1 MTTLQEEYDN
11 NKIIIENYL
20 KRQEELK
27 IVIDREKKIN
37 LMTDDKF
44 DIIQEQLNK
53 ILELQKEYNI
63 IVSDRKLPIT
73 EKYLPFPYDV
83 NDIIRKKIITDSKL
97 KIEQEYIS
105 VLVNK
110 FKYTILNEVGDD
122 LCRTIRLYTNDYLEN
137 PAETFKNKLEEY
149 FDYYKNKLEEYLD
162 LKKCDK
168 GYKNIFN
175 RSICK
180 EFLNKKQHRKQI
192 QGIYNNIY
200 VSIIKPLRDIIT
212 LLTDDIELLE
222 PNSNYTKIKSF
233 SGFSILKKNGHFNS
247 NQYKKLCYEILNIFK
262 SYSDILNHMNINNY
276 GVNMT
281 YNYWDL
287 LCEEQIDYNKL
298 GCLAFK
304 IDSWNN

>member
-1 MTTLQEEYDN
+1 MTTLQEEYNN

-27 IVIDREKKIN
+27 IIIDREKKIN

-97 KIEQEYIS
+97 KIEQEFVS
-105 VLVNK
+105 LLGNK
-110 FKYTILNEVGDD
+110 YKYKILNELGDD
-122 LCRTIRLYTNDYLEN
+122 LCRTIKVSYNNGIGEN
-137 PAETFKNKLEEY
+137 AVETFKNKLEEY
-149 FDYYKNKLEEYLD
+149 FDYYKNRLD
-162 LKKCDK
+162 LKKCDE
-168 GYKNIFN
+168 GYFHIFN
-175 RSICK
+175 NYYRRK
-180 EFLNKKQHRKQI
+180 LLNKKQHRKQI
-192 QGIYNNIY
+192 EVIYHNMY
-200 VSIIKPLRDIIT
+200 VSIINPLRDIIT

-233 SGFSILKKNGHFNS
+233 SGFSILKINGHLNS
-247 NQYKKLCYEILNIFK
+247 KQYKKLCYEILNIFK
-262 SYSDILNHMNINNY
+262 SYSDILNHMNSNNY
-276 GVNMT
+276 GVFMT
-281 YNYWDL
+281 YNSWDL

-298 GCLAFK
+298 GCLAVK
-304 IDSWNN
+304 LDSWKI

>member
-83 NDIIRKKIITDSKL
+83 NEIIRKKIITDSKL

-105 VLVNK
+105 VLGNK
-110 FKYTILNEVGDD
+110 YKYEILEKVGND
-122 LCRTIRLYTNDYLEN
+122 LCRTIRLYTNGYYTEN
-137 PAETFKNKLEEY
+137 PAETLKNTLEEY
-149 FDYYKNKLEEYLD
+149 FDYYKNKLD
-162 LKKCDK
+162 LTKCDE
-168 GYKNIFN
+168 GYNHIFN
-175 RSICK
+175 NYSRRK
-180 EFLNKKQHRKQI
+180 LLNKKQHRKQI
-192 QGIYNNIY
+192 EDIYDNIY
-200 VSIIKPLRDIIT
+200 VSILNPLVEIISLLLYDIK
-212 LLTDDIELLE
+212 LLE
-222 PNSNYTKIKSF
+222 PNSHYSKIKSF
-233 SGFSILKKNGHFNS
+233 GEFSILKINGHFNS
-247 NQYKKLCYEILNIFK
+247 KQYKKLCYKIVEIFK
-262 SYSDILNHMNINNY
+262 SYSDILNHMNTNHCN
-276 GVNMT
+276 VFMT
-281 YNYWDL
+281 YNSWDL

-298 GCLAFK
+298 GCLAVK